1 MEKNK
6 SAVDF
11 LYEKIVQITW
21 MRSRDEISETKSNEL
36 LFLALADA
44 KQMFENQIIDAYRS
58 GEFAFD
64 PSADN
69 YYSQTYPNGY

>member
-1 MEKNK
+1 MEQNK
-6 SAVDF
+6 SAVEF

-44 KQMFENQIIDAYRS
+44 KDMFEQQIIEAYRA
-58 GEFAFD
+58 GEVNLHSFAD
-64 PSADN
+64 Q
-69 YYSQTYPNGY
+69 YYSKTYPDKV